1 MMLTPTVLEEAESLA
16 RALRDVGRE
25 ERDVIAA
32 GRLDDLEP
40 FGARRGEILARL
52 AAILPPGQLAP
63 GPVRTLLE
71 EAQEEA
77 RQSLVML
84 CALREE
90 LTKELAD
97 DGRTRH
103 AATAYARMS

>member
-1 MMLTPTVLEEAESLA
+1 MTLSQTVLDEAEDLA

-25 ERDVIAA
+25 EREVIAA
-32 GRLDDLEP
+32 GRLDDLEA
-40 FGARRGEILARL
+40 FGARRGALLARL

-77 RQSLVML
+77 RQSLAML

-90 LTKELAD
+90 L
-97 DGRTRH
+97 
-103 AATAYARMS
+103 YARTP

>member
-1 MMLTPTVLEEAESLA
+1 MALSQTVLDEAEDLA
-16 RALRDVGRE
+16 RALRDLGRE

-32 GRLDDLEP
+32 GRLDDLEG
-40 FGARRGEILARL
+40 FGAMRGEILARL
-52 AAILPPGQLAP
+52 AGILPPGHLAP

-77 RQSLVML
+77 RQALAML

-90 LTKELAD
+90 I
-97 DGRTRH
+97 
-103 AATAYARMS
+103 YARRP